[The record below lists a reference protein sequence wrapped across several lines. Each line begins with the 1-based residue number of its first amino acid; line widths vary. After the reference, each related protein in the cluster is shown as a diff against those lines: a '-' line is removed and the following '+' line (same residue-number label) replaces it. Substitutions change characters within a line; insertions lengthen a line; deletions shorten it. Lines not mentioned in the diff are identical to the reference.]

1 MTADAELRNVI
12 EKFVAA
18 AARPAVLD
26 PGEEPLPLIPDQWSL
41 SEWNGR
47 LVLEAWDAK
56 RNLVRKLTGLKEQRS
71 GRLALAIERFPR
83 TEGELQIA
91 DLAAP
96 SGRDLERKSSR
107 AAFRDRFSLMLARE
121 FPQWRIEEVSA
132 EANLEQSLS
141 AVYTRAFLRLGSSG
155 MAAMAVAPE
164 TPDCAGIVPFGLI
177 WLDYLRRREK
187 KLSIRHL
194 LLYVP
199 SHREREAAF
208 RAGWIDPR
216 AADCRLYAFDERDR
230 VGMVDFADTGN
241 VDSVLPPCNRSSPPP
256 DIAIRVLEEIPDAVA
271 IGQSDGSVGLR
282 IRGLEFARMA
292 GGRFTCGVSRRRRAS
307 LENVV
312 EMAHAIGIVRNPR
325 AEDHQHPLYTS
336 SPEGWLESEI
346 RAHPETI
353 DASLKSTPIYGQ
365 VPIFSGGDRGIVDLL
380 AIDCTGRLAVIE
392 IKASADVQLPFQAL
406 DYWLRVRKHLA
417 AGDFERL
424 GYFAGHVV
432 SPEAPRILLVA
443 PALEFHST
451 TETLLS
457 SFPPE
462 IEVTRI
468 GLAAGWR
475 SELRVMFRPRGNERP
490 DC

>member
-12 EKFVAA
+12 EKFVAE

-26 PGEEPLPLIPDQWSL
+26 PGEEPLSLIPDQWSL

-47 LVLEAWDAK
+47 LVLQAWDAK
-56 RNLVRKLTGLKEQRS
+56 RNLVRKLTGLKEQHR
-71 GRLALAIERFPR
+71 GRLALSIERFPK

-96 SGRDLERKSSR
+96 SGRELERKSTR
-107 AAFRDRFSLMLARE
+107 AAFRERFSLMLARE
-121 FPQWRIEEVSA
+121 FPQWRIEEVA
-132 EANLEQSLS
+132 TEANLEHSLS
-141 AVYTRAFLRLGSSG
+141 AVYTRAFLRFGSNG
-155 MAAMAVAPE
+155 MAAMAAPPE
-164 TPDCAGIVPFGLI
+164 TLDCGGIVPFGLI

-199 SHREREAAF
+199 LHRERQAAF
-208 RAGWIDPR
+208 RAGWIDSGSV
-216 AADCRLYAFDERDR
+216 DCRLYAFDERGR
-230 VGMVDFADTGN
+230 VGMIDFADTGN
-241 VDSVLPPCNRSSPPP
+241 VDSTLPPCHQDSPPP
-256 DIAIRVLEEIPDAVA
+256 DLAFLRKIPDAVA
-271 IGQSDGSVGLR
+271 TRQSDGSIGLR

-292 GGRFTCGVSRRRRAS
+292 GGRFTRGISRRRPAS
-307 LENVV
+307 PETVV
-312 EMAHAIGIVRNPR
+312 EMAQAIGVVRNSR
-325 AEDHQHPLYTS
+325 AQDRQHPLYTMY
-336 SPEGWLESEI
+336 PEGWLESAI
-346 RAHPETI
+346 RARPETI
-353 DASLKSTPIYGQ
+353 DATLMSTPIYGQ
-365 VPIFSGGDRGIVDLL
+365 VPIFSGTDRGIVDLL
-380 AIDCTGRLAVIE
+380 AIDAAGRLAVIE

-406 DYWLRVRKHLA
+406 DYWLRVQKHLA

-432 SPEAPRILLVA
+432 RPEAPRILLVA

-462 IEVTRI
+462 IDITRI
-468 GLAAGWR
+468 GLAADWR
-475 SELRVMFRPRGNERP
+475 SELRVMFRLRGSERP
-490 DC
+490 D